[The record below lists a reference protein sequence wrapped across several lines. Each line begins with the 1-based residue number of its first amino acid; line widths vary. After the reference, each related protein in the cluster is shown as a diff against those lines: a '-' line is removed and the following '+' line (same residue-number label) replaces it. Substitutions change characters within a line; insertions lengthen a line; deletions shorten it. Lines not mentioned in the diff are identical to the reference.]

1 MISHGSEPSE
11 YVSGIALEILDELR
25 IRMMEC
31 RLALQVLPDEA
42 DLNFDELDQELL
54 DAVECARLAYEAAS
68 LVHQRAQLASRWGTG
83 WSRPKAIFARHSA
96 EVHNGAN
103 RVTPKPALSDRLER
117 SLWHLPSPL
126 RVRDTTS
133 ARPRCAGTVRTTGLR
148 CTASAIYLG
157 SGTFGAQCY
166 SHASP
171 RERDLYRTH
180 NDATLAA
187 QSDAYDT
194 LISNRHDAGES
205 ITVHWLQHRDDRKQW
220 VDEIAR
226 VSESAG

>member
-1 MISHGSEPSE
+1 
-11 YVSGIALEILDELR
+11 VSGIALDVLDELR

-31 RLALQVLPDEA
+31 RLVLQALTNEA
-42 DLNFDELDQELL
+42 DLNFDELDHELL
-54 DAVECARLAYEAAS
+54 AVLESARLAYEAAS
-68 LVHQRAQLASRWGTG
+68 LVHQRARLATRWGTG

-96 EVHNGAN
+96 EVHSGAH

-117 SLWHLPSPL
+117 SLWRLPSPL
-126 RVRDTTS
+126 RARDTPG
-133 ARPRCAGTVRTTGLR
+133 ARPRCAGTVRTTGVR

-171 RERDLYRTH
+171 HERDQYRAH
-180 NDATLAA
+180 NDAITTAHTG
-187 QSDAYDT
+187 AYDT
-194 LISNRHDAGES
+194 LLNNRHDVGES
-205 ITVHWLQHRDDRKQW
+205 ITVQWLQHREGRQQW

-226 VSESAG
+226 VSESTA